1 MKRSCLFIVLV
12 VFLLI
17 INPVYAAP
25 GINTLGGLGINDYGD
40 CSYGNRAGKSLIQ
53 KIINK
58 MPGGSVSLSYSFYD
72 TAAYPSRFFN
82 SSTVDLF
89 VYAGH
94 GVKNGSY
101 SAAHMRASSSTNTN
115 HSSNNTSID
124 SFEASNGSAAFHH
137 AYVVMYTCN
146 WLRFYSI

>member
-53 KIINK
+53 KIIKK

-72 TAAYPSRFFN
+72 TPPVSHEIQLQKSSAQDTALRPEKSQIQSPQYYP
-82 SSTVDLF
+82 
-89 VYAGH
+89 
-94 GVKNGSY
+94 
-101 SAAHMRASSSTNTN
+101 
-115 HSSNNTSID
+115 
-124 SFEASNGSAAFHH
+124 
-137 AYVVMYTCN
+137 
-146 WLRFYSI
+146 